1 MHPLAET
8 DYTNLLKPDV
18 GLMVWTLL
26 VFFIV
31 LWVLKK
37 YAFGPLAHM
46 IEQRQVEV
54 RENLASAERTREEA
68 QQTLDDYRR
77 QLAEAR
83 QEAAT
88 IVETT
93 RRNAEDERKRLQ
105 GELAAERERGIAQA
119 QAAIQAETRQ
129 SLDQI
134 KQEIADL
141 ALEVTGK
148 ALNRALDE
156 GEQRRLI
163 EEALSEVDLSK
174 LEQGGRR

>member
-119 QAAIQAETRQ
+119 ATSAT
-129 SLDQI
+129 QI
-134 KQEIADL
+134 EIS
-141 ALEVTGK
+141 
-148 ALNRALDE
+148 RFMP
-156 GEQRRLI
+156 RRPLI
-163 EEALSEVDLSK
+163 V
-174 LEQGGRR
+174 GGRCRTMPRHWQERARRTGRFAATNRSLKDREPARST